1 MPLVTSITKL
11 DWANADK
18 DYKKGQNLIRQG
30 NWEAGFKLHELR
42 SLPDAFWNPNAKF
55 PGPKTNFDRAVVWTP
70 GVSVR
75 SRNVIV
81 WSEAG
86 WGDMIQFSRFI
97 PMLKQITSGVHCVYP
112 DNIIPLLKRM
122 DKSIPY
128 SQATRECPPSSY
140 RVKMMSL
147 PYLLM
152 EHGLIKP
159 EPVDR
164 WYGAEGVYR
173 NPDIVVPKRKKPL
186 VGIFYSTD
194 NKSWNMTAKQIPK
207 DIVEDFMKSHKEMD
221 WVSLQLGDGFLNS
234 PKWTET
240 ADKLQTLDAVVSVDS
255 AIAHCAASVGVRT
268 INLVGDETMAC
279 WRWYPVSERTYWY
292 DNMTTVWWDHYADW
306 ETGLE
311 KAMTYLVQD
320 KPKKSSRPKKKSVI

>member
-1 MPLVTSITKL
+1 MALVTSITKL

-30 NWEAGFKLHELR
+30 NWAAGFKLHELR

-55 PGPKTNFDRAVVWTP
+55 PGPKNNFDRAAVWTP

-97 PMLKQITSGVHCVYP
+97 PMLKQVTSGVFCVYP
-112 DNIIPLLKRM
+112 DAIAPLLKRM
-122 DKSIPY
+122 DKSIQYSPY
-128 SQATRECPPSSY
+128 TKDCPPSSY

-164 WYGAEGVYR
+164 WYGAEGLYR
-173 NPDIVVPKRKKPL
+173 NPAIEAPKRKKPL
-186 VGIFYSTD
+186 VGIFYHTD
-194 NKSWNMTAKQIPK
+194 NKSWNMASKQIPK
-207 DIVEDFMKSHKEMD
+207 DIVDDFIARNNSVD
-221 WVSLQLGDGFLNS
+221 WVSLQLGEGFLNS
-234 PKWTET
+234 PKWTDT
-240 ADKLQTLDAVVSVDS
+240 ADKIQTLDAVVSVDS
-255 AIAHCAASVGVRT
+255 AIAHCAASVGIRT

-292 DNMTTVWWDHYADW
+292 DNMITVWWDNYADW
-306 ETGLE
+306 DTGLE